1 MKFTR
6 RGLFGM
12 IAGAIAGTTV
22 KAKPLIRPL
31 PGGEALNFP
40 MTVTKVLVKPRA
52 RQLKGTWTMELAKD
66 LKVLHGIDADA
77 ELTLP
82 FTEKERREMRGLP
95 TVGA

>member
-12 IAGAIAGTTV
+12 IAGAIAGTTA

-31 PGGEALNFP
+31 PGEALKYP
-40 MTVTKVLVKPRA
+40 MTITKVLVKPRA

-66 LKVLHGIDADA
+66 LKVMHGIDANT

-82 FTEKERREMRGLP
+82 FTENERRAMRGLP
-95 TVGA
+95 HVGA